1 MRVVSRPTSVRTEFE
16 APLRSFFPEKF
27 REMAIILPRQARDNR
42 ITKVRNRR
50 SASFLPSSLSFRTHF
65 TGAFHGAEVP
75 FVFNDQFELE
85 GGERDLSE
93 RMATYW
99 TTFART
105 GNPNGDTLSKVEQGG
120 VTHADGAEEGEGRG
134 EKAAGGGPPPPHHHW
149 PPHRPTGPENCTVKQ
164 PTVVWPRYDRG
175 HVPSIRFYCTRVKS
189 AFLACSQR

>member
-1 MRVVSRPTSVRTEFE
+1 
-16 APLRSFFPEKF
+16 
-27 REMAIILPRQARDNR
+27 MAIILPRQAQDNR

-75 FVFNDQFELE
+75 FVFNDQFELD

-93 RMATYW
+93 RMAIYW

-164 PTVVWPRYDRG
+164 PTVVWPRYVTF
-175 HVPSIRFYCTRVKS
+175 HQFVFIV
-189 AFLACSQR
+189 LE